1 MDEKEKRKRG
11 RPKIDADFTEQL
23 VTSRRAQLNAKY
35 MFDGMVL
42 IKNSPEITEPDMLWK
57 EDAASSSATR
67 KNGILEQLG
76 RMVEQDHLHTDDC
89 VFFANKAIDALKSG
103 YTSREVEKA
112 LRAIRMA
119 IKKADGTP
127 ENSYERYQITM
138 AINDLI
144 SMK

>member
-35 MFDGMVL
+35 MFDGMLLV
-42 IKNSPEITEPDMLWK
+42 KNSPEITESDMLWK
-57 EDAASSSATR
+57 EDIATSSATS

-76 RMVEQDHLHTDDC
+76 RMVEQDHLHPDDS
-89 VFFANKAIDALKSG
+89 VFFANRAIDALKAG
-103 YTSREVEKA
+103 YASREVEKA

>member
-42 IKNSPEITEPDMLWK
+42 VKNSPEITEPDMLWK
-57 EDAASSSATR
+57 EDAASSSATS

-103 YTSREVEKA
+103 YTSREVERHYAPYGWQSRRPMGHRKTA
-112 LRAIRMA
+112 MSDTRSPWQLTI
-119 IKKADGTP
+119 
-127 ENSYERYQITM
+127 
-138 AINDLI
+138 
-144 SMK
+144 

>member
-1 MDEKEKRKRG
+1 MDEKENRKRG

-42 IKNSPEITEPDMLWK
+42 IKNSPEITEPEMLWQ
-57 EDAASSSATR
+57 EDPATSSAIS

-76 RMVEQDHLHTDDC
+76 RMTEQDHLHPDDGI
-89 VFFANKAIDALKSG
+89 FFANRAIDALKAG

-138 AINDLI
+138 AINYLI
-144 SMK
+144 SMQ

>member
-1 MDEKEKRKRG
+1 
-11 RPKIDADFTEQL
+11 
-23 VTSRRAQLNAKY
+23 
-35 MFDGMVL
+35 
-42 IKNSPEITEPDMLWK
+42 
-57 EDAASSSATR
+57 
-67 KNGILEQLG
+67 
-76 RMVEQDHLHTDDC
+76 MVEQDHLHTEDC

-144 SMK
+144 SMKWISVAATENMEQSRSLSYKQHSFRLHWHSPRLLI

>member
-11 RPKIDADFTEQL
+11 RPKFDADFTEQL

-42 IKNSPEITEPDMLWK
+42 IKNSPEITEPEMLWK
-57 EDAASSSATR
+57 EDLATSSAIS

-76 RMVEQDHLHTDDC
+76 RIMEQDHLHPDDC
-89 VFFANKAIDALKSG
+89 VFFANRVIDALKAG
-103 YTSREVEKA
+103 YTFREVEKA

-119 IKKADGTP
+119 IKLADGTP

-138 AINDLI
+138 AMNDLI
-144 SMK
+144 SMQ

>member
-1 MDEKEKRKRG
+1 MDGKEKRKRG

-42 IKNSPEITEPDMLWK
+42 IKHRPEITEPDMLWK
-57 EDAASSSATR
+57 EDIATASATS

-76 RMVEQDHLHTDDC
+76 RMKEQDHLHPDDC
-89 VFFANKAIDALKSG
+89 VFFANQAIDALKAG

-119 IKKADGTP
+119 IKQADGTP
-127 ENSYERYQITM
+127 ENSPERYQITM

>member
-1 MDEKEKRKRG
+1 MDNKEKRKRG
-11 RPKIDADFTEQL
+11 RPKIDADFTAQL

-42 IKNSPEITEPDMLWK
+42 VKNSPAISAPDVLWK
-57 EDAASSSATR
+57 EDKTTVSAMS

-76 RMVEQDHLHTDDC
+76 RMKEQDHLHPDDC
-89 VFFANKAIDALKSG
+89 VFFANMAIDAVKAG

-119 IKKADGTP
+119 VKKAYGTLGNSP
-127 ENSYERYQITM
+127 EQYNLTM
-138 AINDLI
+138 AINDLM
-144 SMK
+144 SMR

>member
-42 IKNSPEITEPDMLWK
+42 IKNSPEITEPEMLWK
-57 EDAASSSATR
+57 EDLATSSAIS

-76 RMVEQDHLHTDDC
+76 RMIEQDHLHPDDC
-89 VFFANKAIDALKSG
+89 VFFANRAIDALKAG
-103 YTSREVEKA
+103 YTSREIEKA
-112 LRAIRMA
+112 LRAIRMS
-119 IKKADGTP
+119 IKRAYGTP
-127 ENSYERYQITM
+127 ENSAEQYQITM

-144 SMK
+144 SMR

>member
-1 MDEKEKRKRG
+1 MDEKVKRKRG

-42 IKNSPEITEPDMLWK
+42 IKNTPEIANPEMLWK
-57 EDAASSSATR
+57 EDLATSSAIS

-76 RMVEQDHLHTDDC
+76 RMKEQDHLHPDDC
-89 VFFANKAIDALKSG
+89 VFFANRAIDALKAG
-103 YTSREVEKA
+103 YTSREIEKA
-112 LRAIRMA
+112 LRAIRMS
-119 IKKADGTP
+119 IKRADGTP
-127 ENSYERYQITM
+127 ENSAERYQITM

-144 SMK
+144 NMR

>member
-1 MDEKEKRKRG
+1 MNEKEKRKRG

-23 VTSRRAQLNAKY
+23 GTSRRAQLNAKY

-42 IKNSPEITEPDMLWK
+42 VKNSSEITEPDMLWK
-57 EDAASSSATR
+57 EDVATSSATS

-76 RMVEQDHLHTDDC
+76 RMMEQDHLHPDDC
-89 VFFANKAIDALKSG
+89 VFFANRSIDAVKAG
-103 YTSREVEKA
+103 YTFREVEKA

-119 IKKADGTP
+119 IKKANGTP
-127 ENSYERYQITM
+127 ENSYERHQITM
-138 AINDLI
+138 VINDLV